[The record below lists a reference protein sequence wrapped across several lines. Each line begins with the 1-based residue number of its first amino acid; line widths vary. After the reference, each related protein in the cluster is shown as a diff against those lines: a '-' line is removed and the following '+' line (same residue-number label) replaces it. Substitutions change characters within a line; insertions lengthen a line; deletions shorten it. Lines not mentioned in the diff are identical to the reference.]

1 MALPCHL
8 ISGNKE
14 VCSVPEKIHN
24 FGFCGSVYAV
34 SSIHSLLHMVQPSL
48 CSLVGNREWSMPCY
62 QGRMSYKEK
71 SNRQILGQQV
81 IQAVVFDTCAD
92 VHSDRVI

>member
-1 MALPCHL
+1 
-8 ISGNKE
+8 
-14 VCSVPEKIHN
+14 
-24 FGFCGSVYAV
+24 
-34 SSIHSLLHMVQPSL
+34 
-48 CSLVGNREWSMPCY
+48 
-62 QGRMSYKEK
+62 MSYKEK